1 MKIGNFIDGGGYGP
15 GGGRSGVGALPPTE
29 QRLLWALRRLALL
42 QPLGSARCH
51 AVHIALQQEFGDA
64 GQGLEHLLRCWLVG
78 LARWA
83 PRRLAI
89 GTPACPLLTDDEARL
104 LLALRIVAD
113 DCTAANRAL
122 VPLAGIDGAA
132 RLLPL
137 LTAID
142 LLVENSARSPLSK
155 CVEDISWTT

>member
-1 MKIGNFIDGGGYGP
+1 
-15 GGGRSGVGALPPTE
+15 
-29 QRLLWALRRLALL
+29 
-42 QPLGSARCH
+42 
-51 AVHIALQQEFGDA
+51 VHIALQQEFGDA

-78 LARWA
+78 LSRWA

-104 LLALRIVAD
+104 LLALRIVAV
-113 DCTAANRAL
+113 DCTVAHAAL
-122 VPLAGIDGAA
+122 VPLAGIAGAHC
-132 RLLPL
+132 LIPL

-142 LLVENSARSPLSK
+142 LLTANFVHRPLSK

>member
-1 MKIGNFIDGGGYGP
+1 MKLGNFGDDGGYWA
-15 GGGRSGVGALPPTE
+15 GGARSGVDDLPVVE

-42 QPLGSARCH
+42 QPLGRARCH

-89 GTPACPLLTDDEARL
+89 GAPACPLLTDDEAQL
-104 LLALRIVAD
+104 LLALRLVAD
-113 DCTAANRAL
+113 DGTAAHGAL
-122 VPLAGIDGAA
+122 VPLAGRDGAK
-132 RLLPL
+132 RLLAL
-137 LTAID
+137 LAAID
-142 LLVENSARSPLSK
+142 TLVKNSAQSLLSK
-155 CVEDISWTT
+155 CV